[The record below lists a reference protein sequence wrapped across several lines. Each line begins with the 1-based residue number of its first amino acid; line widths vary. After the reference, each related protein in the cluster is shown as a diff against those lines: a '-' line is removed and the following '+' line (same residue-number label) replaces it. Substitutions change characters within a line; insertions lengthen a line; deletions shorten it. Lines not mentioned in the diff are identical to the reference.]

1 MTNLT
6 FKAVLNN
13 TVRQVLGY
21 SGDSWNPARSNDKV
35 TGSRLAPGRR
45 QAPFLLGTLL
55 LCLLAGLTGSA
66 FGQTRFSSDAP
77 FVRVGQ
83 RIATFPQ
90 STTVHDAIPALPQTG
105 QSYPS
110 HAGTWLQ
117 LGNAGSQ
124 QASVYA
130 VRLYAYALTTGVYQH
145 INARFRFWNAYDAL
159 AEAVLERPAE
169 FIVDLT
175 SCPCNFEAGQMYA
188 IDLLLPKSVYT
199 EGQQVG
205 FSQLWLTDPGN
216 GVLAVSRDLVP
227 ALDRQ
232 GITPLVGGVI
242 ASYGNAGRSPEDL
255 NFIAEDAIP
264 VAGLGVALF
273 GEAEVLDVC
282 TGASGFA
289 HQFQEEF
296 DNASL
301 FFQRWQATPNF
312 GQLAVGSGYL
322 ALGAPNSAA
331 QFPYVRSEP
340 TSLVIPP
347 IGNFMVRWIAEYTGV
362 GPAGDGEMVISRGT
376 PLNGN
381 DGSTV
386 PTALRAWQDSN
397 GYYISTNTA
406 GGMQQIGGGNGTD
419 LHDMAYCWVN
429 GQVELWKDGQ
439 IILSQ
444 HAQPGDRPDSIWFGN
459 PLLAGGGPWN
469 PVSLQR
475 VWVRG
480 NQPVLS
486 DRIFADGF
494 ESEAASP

>member
-6 FKAVLNN
+6 FKAVLDS

-21 SGDSWNPARSNDKV
+21 SGDGIARSNDKV

-66 FGQTRFSSDAP
+66 FGQTAFPSDAP

-83 RIATFPQ
+83 RITTFPQ
-90 STTVHDAIPALPQTG
+90 STHRAMPSPLFHADGPELS
-105 QSYPS
+105 QSRR
-110 HAGTWLQ
+110 HRRNWAMR
-117 LGNAGSQ
+117 A
-124 QASVYA
+124 ASRSVCLRRTS
-130 VRLYAYALTTGVYQH
+130 VCYALTTGVYQH

-169 FIVDLT
+169 FIVDLMT

-242 ASYGNAGRSPEDL
+242 AEAMAMPAAVREDL

-273 GEAEVLDVC
+273 GEAEILDVC

-322 ALGAPNSAA
+322 ALGA
-331 QFPYVRSEP
+331 QRLGFPVRSEP

-362 GPAGDGEMVISRGT
+362 GPAGDGELVISRGT

-381 DGSTV
+381 DGNLV

-459 PLLAGGGPWN
+459 PLLAGGGHVESVRHNGSGCVATSGAVRIASLPM
-469 PVSLQR
+469 VSSR
-475 VWVRG
+475 R
-480 NQPVLS
+480 
-486 DRIFADGF
+486 
-494 ESEAASP
+494 AASP